1 MEVIYK
7 VILITESTKAKPSE
21 ALTGGGL
28 LLYNFINRL
37 RLFLVEFNTVFLAVK
52 IYRHMHTYVP
62 KYVQA
67 HVCSYTYVH
76 MYNYGLVHTYL
87 T

>member
-1 MEVIYK
+1 M
-7 VILITESTKAKPSE
+7 LIAESTKAKPLE
-21 ALTGGGL
+21 ALTGEGL

-37 RLFLVEFNTVFLAVK
+37 RLFLVELNTVFLAVK
-52 IYRHMHTYVP
+52 IHRHMYTYVL

-67 HVCSYTYVH
+67 HVCSYMYVH
-76 MYNYGLVHTYL
+76 MYSYGLVHTYL